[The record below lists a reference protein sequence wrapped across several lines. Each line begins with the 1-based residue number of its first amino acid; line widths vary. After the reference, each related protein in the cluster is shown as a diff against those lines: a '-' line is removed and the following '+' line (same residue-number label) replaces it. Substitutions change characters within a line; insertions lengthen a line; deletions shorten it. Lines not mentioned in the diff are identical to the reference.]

1 MIPCY
6 QAIMFFNR
14 RKKTLRV
21 DPKKRRCQHVAISR
35 DNQILFLMPRAEA
48 RGVAENVNCVNC
60 QFSTTW
66 VAWTIVFNLSI
77 KVNINKINM

>member
-1 MIPCY
+1 M
-6 QAIMFFNR
+6 
-14 RKKTLRV
+14 
-21 DPKKRRCQHVAISR
+21 DPKKRRYQHEAISR

>member
-1 MIPCY
+1 M
-6 QAIMFFNR
+6 
-14 RKKTLRV
+14 
-21 DPKKRRCQHVAISR
+21 AISR

-60 QFSTTW
+60 QFSATW

>member
-1 MIPCY
+1 
-6 QAIMFFNR
+6 MFFNR

-21 DPKKRRCQHVAISR
+21 DPKKRRYQHVAISR

-48 RGVAENVNCVNC
+48 RGVAENVDCVN
-60 QFSTTW
+60 STKW

-77 KVNINKINM
+77 KVNINIINM